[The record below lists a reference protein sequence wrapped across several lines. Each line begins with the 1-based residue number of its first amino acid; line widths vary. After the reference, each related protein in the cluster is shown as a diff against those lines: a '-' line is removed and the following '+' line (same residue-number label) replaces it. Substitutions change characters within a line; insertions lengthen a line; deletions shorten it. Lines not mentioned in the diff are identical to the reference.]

1 MGRTCSANERNKKCV
16 NIFNGRPGWKRPLR
30 SPMRIWEDNIEMDLK
45 EIVLEVVD
53 WLYLAQDKTVSG
65 LL

>member
-1 MGRTCSANERNKKCV
+1 MEGLD
-16 NIFNGRPGWKRPLR
+16 GRPLF
-30 SPMRIWEDNIEMDLK
+30 SPMRIWEDNTEMDLK